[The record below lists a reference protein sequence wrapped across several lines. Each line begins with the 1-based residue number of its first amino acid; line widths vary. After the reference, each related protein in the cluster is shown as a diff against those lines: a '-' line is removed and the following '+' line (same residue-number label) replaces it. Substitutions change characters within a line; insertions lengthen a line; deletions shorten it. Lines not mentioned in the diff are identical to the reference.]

1 MSSGLLTGMSH
12 THAASWIILVILF
25 VLSLIFKRQ
34 KITPILLRIF
44 YLIMLASGITML
56 VGYDFPLKPIVKGG
70 LAIVLI
76 GLMEMALG
84 RAKRGGKG
92 LPVLIAAVVVVLTV
106 VVLMGYSVI
115 NF

>member
-25 VLSLIFKRQ
+25 VLSIVFKRQ
-34 KITPILLRIF
+34 KITPIVLRVF
-44 YLIMLASGITML
+44 YLIMIASGITMV

-84 RAKRGGKG
+84 RSKRGDKG
-92 LPVLIAAVVVVLTV
+92 LPVILAAVAVVLTII
-106 VVLMGYSVI
+106 VLMGYGVI